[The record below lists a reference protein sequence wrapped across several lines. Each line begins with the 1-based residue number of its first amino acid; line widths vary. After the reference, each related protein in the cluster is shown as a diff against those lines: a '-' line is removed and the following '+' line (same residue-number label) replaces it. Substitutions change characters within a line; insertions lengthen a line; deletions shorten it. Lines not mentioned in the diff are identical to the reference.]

1 MQLQGTESPQYLHFS
16 SPIMA
21 PSLYGNMTNQYAAMM
36 VLPQFHSG
44 DDNHQ
49 VLSGYEVSPGKC
61 CTVQLVVC
69 PHKFKCGISN
79 FQGSTPD
86 IKTKMNPILNPR
98 AARS

>member
-61 CTVQLVVC
+61 CTVQLV
-69 PHKFKCGISN
+69 
-79 FQGSTPD
+79 D
-86 IKTKMNPILNPR
+86 IKTEMNPILNPR
-98 AARS
+98 AAGPEGSLIPGVEIIL